1 MLRRFL
7 KDSLIYSIPAFVSRG
22 LSFFLIPL
30 YTRVLSPA
38 EYGSLDL
45 FTVFAAIVNLTVAFE
60 ISQGVARFY
69 SQEQRADRKI
79 LYASSAFWFTLI
91 CYGVFAVLMLL
102 LVDPMASI
110 VMGQPDLENAFK
122 IGVAYVW
129 VNGLFYLI
137 QNQFR
142 WELRSK
148 DYAVTSLLMSLVTA
162 MASVCFAYIF
172 RWGLEGL
179 LLGLLLGSLAGAV
192 FGLFRLR
199 ESIRFCF
206 DLVRLR
212 EMLGFSAPLVFS
224 GVAVWISLYI
234 DRLMIKH
241 FLSVDEVGLYG
252 VGYRLASIAGLAMVG
267 FQGALTPLVFAYQ
280 DKADAPQQLA
290 RIFRLFVAFA
300 LMMFLGISLFAKDI
314 LDILTEE
321 SFHGAVV
328 VVIYL
333 VPAILLSNM
342 YIFAP
347 GVGIARKNYFLIWL
361 NVAGAGLNILLNF
374 LLIPIW
380 GMAGA
385 GLATMLGCL
394 VIFLVQMALSQY
406 FYHVPHNWLPI
417 AAAALFCGA
426 MAYCLSQSPVEGG
439 GRWGGNMV
447 AIIIFLVIAVRLRLV
462 LPSELRQAVEIL
474 KVRLRLA

>member
-45 FTVFAAIVNLTVAFE
+45 FTVFVAIVNLAVAFE

-69 SQEQRADRKI
+69 SQEQRVDRKI
-79 LYASSAFWFTLI
+79 RYASSAFWFTLI
-91 CYGVFAVLMLL
+91 CYGVFAVLMFLFA
-102 LVDPMASI
+102 DPMALI
-110 VMGQPDLENAFK
+110 VMGQPNLENAFK
-122 IGVAYVW
+122 IGIAYVW

-162 MASVCFAYIF
+162 MASICFAYVF

-179 LLGLLLGSLAGAV
+179 LLGLLLGSLAGAAL
-192 FGLFRLR
+192 GLLKLR
-199 ESIRFCF
+199 KSFCFCF
-206 DLVRLR
+206 DFARLR
-212 EMLGFSAPLVFS
+212 EMLSFSVPLVFS

-280 DKADAPQQLA
+280 GKADAPQQLA

-314 LDILTEE
+314 LGILTDK

-347 GVGIARKNYFLIWL
+347 GVGIAKKNHYLIWTNVSGAAL
-361 NVAGAGLNILLNF
+361 NALLNF
-374 LLIPIW
+374 LLIPVW
-380 GMAGA
+380 GIAGA
-385 GLATMLGCL
+385 GLATLVGCL
-394 VIFLVQMALSQY
+394 VTFLVQMTMSQH
-406 FYHVPHNWLPI
+406 FYHVPHSWPPI
-417 AAAALFCGA
+417 AAGVLFSGA
-426 MAYCLSQSPVEGG
+426 MAYYFSQNAFEGLE
-439 GRWGGNMV
+439 RWGVNMIV
-447 AIIIFLVIAVRLRLV
+447 LIIFVLIAVRLRLIY
-462 LPSELRQAVEIL
+462 PGELRQAF
-474 KVRLRLA
+474 KMMKKRLRLS